1 MSNRKY
7 DSSKIRVEPVFSY
20 IDGKREGW
28 PTFLQWLAKKKFPG
42 RFSPAFAKYSELEVF
57 YSGNGGGELAIA
69 PNENLLDFL
78 VFKDEGIATLR
89 EDQKERLR
97 VKRKSELS
105 ATEKARLELFSEKT
119 REKQRMRAKIGGR
132 FLREFLFEGIDYPDV
147 VIVTNSIVLIIEGKL
162 TETHLTTLTTWLEGR
177 DQMIRHLDSAMACK
191 ALKGH
196 PFFER
201 KVFGMYVVG
210 NGIDVDGHLTEG
222 YDESIKM
229 SGRHP
234 HYKMENYTYL
244 GHEEYWRRAL
254 PQYVDDENSIK
265 EIAERFLG
273 YVTWNEIG
281 RLFGGIQVPLD
292 TDNRTKITLG
302 DK

>member
-20 IDGKREGW
+20 IDEEREGW
-28 PTFLQWLAKKKFPG
+28 TIFLQWLAKEKFPG
-42 RFSPAFAKYSELEVF
+42 QFSPKFAKYSELQVF
-57 YSGNGGGELAIA
+57 YAGNGGGELAIA

-78 VFKDEGIATLR
+78 VFNDKGIAALR
-89 EDQKERLR
+89 EDMKKKLR
-97 VKRKSELS
+97 EKRKSRLS
-105 ATEKARLELFSEKT
+105 ATEIARLELFSENT

-132 FLREFLFEGIDYPDV
+132 LLKEFLFEGIDYPDV
-147 VIVTNSIVLIIEGKL
+147 VIITNSIVLIIEGKL
-162 TETHLTTLTTWLEGR
+162 TEAHLTTQTTWLEGR
-177 DQMIRHLDSAMACK
+177 DQMIRHLDSAMACT

-196 PFFER
+196 PFFDR
-201 KVFGMYVVG
+201 KVFGMYIVG
-210 NGIDVDGHLTEG
+210 NGIDIDGHLTEG
-222 YDESIKM
+222 EDKSIKM

-254 PQYVDDENSIK
+254 PQYADDENNMRKISK
-265 EIAERFLG
+265 CFLG

-292 TDNRTKITLG
+292 THTRTKIILG
-302 DK
+302 AK